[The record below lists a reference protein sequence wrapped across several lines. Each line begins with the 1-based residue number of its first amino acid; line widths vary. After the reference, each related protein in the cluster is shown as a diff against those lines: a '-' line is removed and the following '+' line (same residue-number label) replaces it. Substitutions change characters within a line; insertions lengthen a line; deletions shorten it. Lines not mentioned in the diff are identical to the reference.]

1 MKSQDMEPLLKPFEY
16 GFKREL
22 VYRATTNQK
31 VSADVYYYDG
41 AGLKMR
47 SIPDVVTYL
56 GKHPEIDLAAAN
68 FSFRRVTI
76 HKPPHEVVRQA
87 KAGVR
92 TAPATPP
99 SCPKQ
104 EGKRNSRKRCFC
116 CDAENAAPCR
126 KRLKLRK
133 GSGLAGP
140 RFRNV
145 AGKKTPDCQGSAQPA
160 DVSLN
165 GSKDDRGSDSVIT
178 TAVPTATP
186 AKKPFIKT
194 TAKPSLSTV
203 SPVKQPKQNCIR
215 VVSST
220 VKIKQPLSTFKK
232 KDVGEPCSSS
242 LPTSGSA
249 LRTYSKVL
257 NACDLLE
264 GPVLK
269 ELDEPATVSP
279 KGVPTTIVK
288 VTPAHRHDMELPHH
302 QQKLPKDRWKLG
314 NQSLLRTGASLEL
327 CNLHCAQAKG
337 QFPSLQCPKCLCLF
351 HPVCVKGDDGEGF
364 VCKACQK
371 KEGVPS
377 SKLGSVA
384 TIVKT
389 AAVKPELS
397 IPASAVQAPS
407 TASTPGAVFG
417 TVLTTQGSP
426 RAFPAIMS
434 GSVLSVPSMASS
446 PSPSVFSVPP
456 SPLVNAPYA
465 QLIGP
470 FPASAPVR
478 FTIITP
484 GSSVPIHIPL
494 PSSSPTIFLSAS
506 TTMPSAIVSS
516 ATTPSAMVSS
526 AAMPSVVASCATASS
541 AMKFVTTPTAMTRAT
556 APSPM
561 KFVTTPSALTSATV
575 PCPTKFVTT
584 PSALTRATAPS
595 AVELVTMPSAMT
607 PSAVSHSAGLS
618 GTVPSAPVSSA
629 GSSAVAVTV
638 QTASSP
644 SAGSNGPAHLHPASM
659 GLMSLLV
666 RPSCP
671 NITIVPGRFPAAM
684 CGGQMLPLASSS
696 DAARTAL
703 LSLVQQLNQR
713 PSATLQ
719 PTMMPASGDAPPG
732 SDLVIDMDEKPVC
745 QGVVKHE
752 DKAVESSIV
761 CTYATDGSGSVVS
774 TSTVSCPLPLV
785 DIDSLKT
792 DRQQT
797 CTHSNGTSFPDR
809 SSSRT
814 NVDEIAQDE
823 RKSPSILE
831 IMLKNSDDDEERPGV
846 TKCESDLSSVETS
859 TLASDVE
866 KPTVSVSATTSDGCL
881 NRDSRSKNSDQKR
894 EPSRCRKL
902 SLRERAA
909 SRLLQGLSRLCEPP
923 NGAAARMHMKK
934 PRHTATLPEVAAPL
948 SDSEFDGADGTEDA
962 SAQERCNSRLGG
974 VATASEVPGK
984 AGELPFWVVTPTS
997 TVCVGS
1003 EVCPVPAE
1011 SVRQAG
1017 NRGGSG
1023 SASLAGVSFGPSVL
1037 NRIFSFLPVA
1047 ALCRVAT
1054 VCWGWNLLSKH
1065 PNLWGQVDLRGV
1077 NVTDWD
1083 TCTLVLQQRQTHTLV
1098 VKGSSSSHLVPW
1110 VKRLDWV
1117 QSLSLYGGSL
1127 ADLATLVKLFP
1138 QMTSLNAVQLTRPQ
1152 QCRGD
1157 DARRESVLLG
1167 ELQALVGMPRLRSL
1181 RLSSMGGLLLCP
1193 WAVPKES
1200 GEQRFL
1206 ALRTLSMTTLRC
1218 SSLEAFVSLKC
1229 LPHLEDLELGDCASW
1244 TNQSYLELGQLPK
1257 LKCLSLIRGQDQ
1269 PCFRYVLLKLVHLEV
1284 LRLKRW
1290 TFRGSIGQLLAQ
1302 LPRLRQLL
1310 LWPQARDLA
1319 TNNVHAL
1326 RSCLG
1331 LSTLQRLSWVID
1343 CGGSVSCS
1351 LASGLEIPVASGRLC
1366 DCKASQLL
1374 SSQADNPCGCRL
1386 LEESLE
1392 GEEGTSM
1399 RWLTAGQLS
1408 GILARSLGAGTAV
1421 CVSLRVGF

>member
-1 MKSQDMEPLLKPFEY
+1 
-16 GFKREL
+16 
-22 VYRATTNQK
+22 
-31 VSADVYYYDG
+31 
-41 AGLKMR
+41 
-47 SIPDVVTYL
+47 
-56 GKHPEIDLAAAN
+56 
-68 FSFRRVTI
+68 
-76 HKPPHEVVRQA
+76 
-87 KAGVR
+87 
-92 TAPATPP
+92 
-99 SCPKQ
+99 
-104 EGKRNSRKRCFC
+104 
-116 CDAENAAPCR
+116 
-126 KRLKLRK
+126 
-133 GSGLAGP
+133 
-140 RFRNV
+140 
-145 AGKKTPDCQGSAQPA
+145 
-160 DVSLN
+160 
-165 GSKDDRGSDSVIT
+165 
-178 TAVPTATP
+178 
-186 AKKPFIKT
+186 
-194 TAKPSLSTV
+194 
-203 SPVKQPKQNCIR
+203 
-215 VVSST
+215 
-220 VKIKQPLSTFKK
+220 
-232 KDVGEPCSSS
+232 
-242 LPTSGSA
+242 
-249 LRTYSKVL
+249 
-257 NACDLLE
+257 
-264 GPVLK
+264 
-269 ELDEPATVSP
+269 
-279 KGVPTTIVK
+279 
-288 VTPAHRHDMELPHH
+288 
-302 QQKLPKDRWKLG
+302 
-314 NQSLLRTGASLEL
+314 
-327 CNLHCAQAKG
+327 
-337 QFPSLQCPKCLCLF
+337 
-351 HPVCVKGDDGEGF
+351 
-364 VCKACQK
+364 
-371 KEGVPS
+371 
-377 SKLGSVA
+377 
-384 TIVKT
+384 
-389 AAVKPELS
+389 
-397 IPASAVQAPS
+397 
-407 TASTPGAVFG
+407 
-417 TVLTTQGSP
+417 
-426 RAFPAIMS
+426 
-434 GSVLSVPSMASS
+434 
-446 PSPSVFSVPP
+446 
-456 SPLVNAPYA
+456 
-465 QLIGP
+465 
-470 FPASAPVR
+470 
-478 FTIITP
+478 
-484 GSSVPIHIPL
+484 
-494 PSSSPTIFLSAS
+494 
-506 TTMPSAIVSS
+506 MPSAIVSS
-516 ATTPSAMVSS
+516 ATTPSATVSS

-556 APSPM
+556 VPSPM
-561 KFVTTPSALTSATV
+561 
-575 PCPTKFVTT
+575 KFVTT

-595 AVELVTMPSAMT
+595 AVELVTMPPAMT
-607 PSAVSHSAGLS
+607 PSAVSHSTGLS

-719 PTMMPASGDAPPG
+719 STMMPASGDAPPG
-732 SDLVIDMDEKPVC
+732 SDLVIDIDEKPVC

-761 CTYATDGSGSVVS
+761 RTFAADGSGSVVS

-785 DIDSLKT
+785 DIDSLET
-792 DRQQT
+792 DQQQT
-797 CTHSNGTSFPDR
+797 CTHSNGTSSPDR
-809 SSSRT
+809 SSSRA
-814 NVDEIAQDE
+814 NVDETAQGD
-823 RKSPSILE
+823 RKSPSMLE
-831 IMLKNSDDDEERPGV
+831 LMLKNSDGDEERPSV
-846 TKCESDLSSVETS
+846 TKRESDLSSVETQ

-881 NRDSRSKNSDQKR
+881 NRDSRAKNSDQKR

-902 SLRERAA
+902 SSRERAA

-923 NGAAARMHMKK
+923 NGAAVRMHLKK
-934 PRHTATLPEVAAPL
+934 PRHSATLPEVAAPL

-1037 NRIFSFLPVA
+1037 NRVFSFLPVA

-1193 WAVPKES
+1193 WAVPKEAE
-1200 GEQRFL
+1200 EQRFL

-1290 TFRGSIGQLLAQ
+1290 TFRGNIGQLLAQ

-1331 LSTLQRLSWVID
+1331 LPTLQRLSWVID

>member
-22 VYRATTNQK
+22 VYRATSNQK
-31 VSADVYYYDG
+31 VAADVYYYDS

-56 GKHPEIDLAAAN
+56 GKHPDINLAASN

-92 TAPATPP
+92 TVPATPP

-178 TAVPTATP
+178 TAEPTAT
-186 AKKPFIKT
+186 ATKKPFIKT
-194 TAKPSLSTV
+194 TAKPLLSTA
-203 SPVKQPKQNCIR
+203 SPVKRPEQNHIR

-220 VKIKQPLSTFKK
+220 IKIKQPLSTFKK
-232 KDVGEPCSSS
+232 KDVGEPCSTS
-242 LPTSGSA
+242 LPSSGSA

-269 ELDEPATVSP
+269 ELDEPTSVLP
-279 KGVPTTIVK
+279 KGVPTTSAK

-302 QQKLPKDRWKLG
+302 QQKLPKHRWKLA

-351 HPVCVKGDDGEGF
+351 HPVCVKDDDGEDF

-377 SKLGSVA
+377 SKLGSA
-384 TIVKT
+384 ANSVKT

-397 IPASAVQAPS
+397 IPASAAQAPS

-456 SPLVNAPYA
+456 APLVNAPYA

-494 PSSSPTIFLSAS
+494 PSPSPTIFLSAS

-516 ATTPSAMVSS
+516 ATM
-526 AAMPSVVASCATASS
+526 
-541 AMKFVTTPTAMTRAT
+541 TTPCAMTSST
-556 APSPM
+556 
-561 KFVTTPSALTSATV
+561 
-575 PCPTKFVTT
+575 
-584 PSALTRATAPS
+584 
-595 AVELVTMPSAMT
+595 
-607 PSAVSHSAGLS
+607 VSHSTYLC
-618 GTVPSAPVSSA
+618 GTVPSARVSSA
-629 GSSAVAVTV
+629 GTSSATAVTV
-638 QTASSP
+638 QTGSSP
-644 SAGSNGPAHLHPASM
+644 SACSNGPAQLHPASM

-713 PSATLQ
+713 PRATLQ
-719 PTMMPASGDAPPG
+719 PTMMPASGDGLPG
-732 SDLVIDMDEKPVC
+732 SDLVIDMDEKPIC

-761 CTYATDGSGSVVS
+761 RTYATDGSGGVVS
-774 TSTVSCPLPLV
+774 TSTVSCPSPLV

-792 DRQQT
+792 DQQQT
-797 CTHSNGTSFPDR
+797 CTHSNGTSSPDR

-814 NVDEIAQDE
+814 NVDETAQDD

-831 IMLKNSDDDEERPGV
+831 LMLKNSDGDEERPSV
-846 TKCESDLSSVETS
+846 TKRESDLSSDETP
-859 TLASDVE
+859 TRASNVE
-866 KPTVSVSATTSDGCL
+866 KSTVSVSATMSDVCL
-881 NRDSRSKNSDQKR
+881 NCDSRAKNSDRKR
-894 EPSRCRKL
+894 ELSRSRKL
-902 SLRERAA
+902 SSRERAA

-923 NGAAARMHMKK
+923 NGAATRAHLKK
-934 PRHTATLPEVAAPL
+934 PRHSATLPEVAASP
-948 SDSEFDGADGTEDA
+948 SDSESDGTKDA

-974 VATASEVPGK
+974 VAPASEVPGK
-984 AGELPFWVVTPTS
+984 TGELPFWVVTPTS

-1003 EVCPVPAE
+1003 EVSPVLVE

-1017 NRGGSG
+1017 NHGGSG

-1037 NRIFSFLPVA
+1037 NRVFSFLPVA

-1083 TCTLVLQQRQTHTLV
+1083 ACTLVLQQRQTHTLV
-1098 VKGSSSSHLVPW
+1098 VKGSSSSHLLPW
-1110 VKRLDWV
+1110 VKRLEWV
-1117 QSLSLYGGSL
+1117 QSLTLYGGSP

-1138 QMTSLNAVQLTRPQ
+1138 QMSSLNAVQLTRPQ

-1157 DARRESVLLG
+1157 DASRESVLLG
-1167 ELQALVGMPRLRSL
+1167 ELQALVGMPRLQSL
-1181 RLSSMGGLLLCP
+1181 RLSSMGGLLLSP
-1193 WAVPKES
+1193 WAAPKDG

-1269 PCFRYVLLKLVHLEV
+1269 PCFRYVLLKLVRLEV

-1366 DCKASQLL
+1366 DCRASQLL
-1374 SSQADNPCGCRL
+1374 SSEADGPCGCRL